1 MHRQATRRAAG
12 RWKGLGLF
20 LQSTPASGES
30 EGTLR
35 RTLRVLIADD
45 DEDTVSTLS
54 LILRDEGHEV
64 YGVHDGA
71 SVIPLARKL
80 RPDAIILDI
89 GMPNLTGYDLAR
101 MLKDEHGRRCPTL
114 IAVTAYS
121 REPDKLIGKA
131 VGFDHYFAKPVE
143 IGDLLGALSRA
154 KSRDH

>member
-20 LQSTPASGES
+20 LQSTPASQES
-30 EGTLR
+30 RWTLR
-35 RTLRVLIADD
+35 RTLRVLVADD
-45 DEDTVSTLS
+45 DEDTVATLS
-54 LILRDEGHEV
+54 VILRDEGHEV

-121 REPDKLIGKA
+121 RQPDRLIGKA
-131 VGFDHYFAKPVE
+131 VGFDHYFGKPVE
-143 IGDLLGALSRA
+143 IDQLLGALPSAR
-154 KSRDH
+154 RGDH